1 MLLRMSLTLRCWD
14 VTVLGRHGAGTGLA
28 GRRFWQRRSAF
39 APSAPKHLLIVNAKY
54 GALFSAARRPESR
67 SPWLYGVSGILPA
80 AQLSKLLPDPV
91 ACLLLLL

>member
-1 MLLRMSLTLRCWD
+1 MSLTLRCWEALRCWD
-14 VTVLGRHGAGTGLA
+14 VTVLGLVWLGGVFGNDVVHL
-28 GRRFWQRRSAF
+28 
-39 APSAPKHLLIVNAKY
+39 HLLRQKNTLIVHAKY